1 MHDEKIK
8 VHRCTKLNFGSSPLP
23 LAEHSVC
30 SLGFTDIYLYLA
42 SEYIYIIQD
51 WIPILLLH

>member
-23 LAEHSVC
+23 LAEYSVC

-42 SEYIYIIQD
+42 SEYI
-51 WIPILLLH
+51 